1 MEPLQTVSSPI
12 SPLRPKSFTDARS
25 RTSPIPQ
32 ISISGRENIPP
43 THPNVPIDQRTS
55 PSSRKKIPSI
65 EAPIMR
71 ENPRSD
77 APGVGSPDS
86 SVKVVVRIRP
96 VSGHGKT
103 EDHIVKKISSD
114 SLSVGDR
121 KFTFT
126 SVLGPES
133 SQEDVFKLIGVP
145 LVQSAL
151 AGYNASIVSYGQ
163 TGTGKTFTMW
173 GPQSA
178 MVDAHSISSYQ
189 GIVPRIFQMLFAEIS
204 KKQKCLEE
212 NNISYQCR
220 CSFLEIYNEQII
232 DLLNP
237 SQRNLQIHDDAKS
250 GFYVENLTDE
260 YVNNIDDATQI
271 LITGLSN
278 RKVGATSVHSK
289 SSRSHIIF
297 TCTLESWCKGTQS
310 KNFSS
315 SKISKIS
322 LVDLAGLDKH
332 KPEGV
337 GERTEDGRDVKQ
349 SLAKLGKLINILSG
363 VARTGEDQKIP
374 YMDSPLTHLLKDTL
388 GGNAK
393 VTYLCSISPDNRDKA
408 GTLSTLRFGELV
420 KEIQNKAVIN
430 EISDDDFSG
439 LSDQIRQLKE
449 ELIREKSS
457 WGNSLRTNR
466 GHFKAQNARESLNQL
481 RVSLNRSLILPRID
495 NIDSEEE
502 IDVDMEDVRELCDQ
516 LQNAH
521 SSSEDDSAVIVE
533 TVDGSTA
540 EEILVTKTDLE
551 HDAGIFVGEDK
562 FEELDCE
569 TSVSD
574 LPDGNAKGGLRTPA
588 GDDHVQKSSEKYM
601 LSIIPGKQ
609 FRILHDPTLSES
621 PKIDKNLKNG
631 VVNSFDISEGS
642 TKSLRNFESNSLR
655 ASLRSSKVSPT
666 ESLAASLHRGLQI
679 IDYHQ
684 QNSASRK
691 PFLGLSFEQFVS
703 KSHQTENMSDASVQ
717 TSLEDGGTAA
727 AFLCLY
733 CRKMNVYS
741 GNLQHENLDMKI
753 VPVKEAGLPEISVK
767 QMLQDKLNV
776 LADVSTREM
785 ELEALCAEQADKIKQ
800 LKCLVDWCK
809 DRHEQCSNLNENQDV
824 KILCLEGPA
833 DDGAVYRKKEH
844 VPSDELVLMNRHLKN
859 ETEVSMGKYCSS
871 KTSFDFGA
879 REDLIKEIQTLKD
892 QLKSYANTCRD
903 DAKDYRDDSSLL
915 EQIRKGTAAEKT
927 EDELERE
934 RQRWTES
941 ESRWICLTEELR
953 VDLELYRQ
961 RAEKTE
967 LELSMEKRCSAELDD
982 ALHRAI
988 LGHSRIV
995 EEYVELQENHG
1006 IVLER
1011 YKKVMEGIA
1020 EVKKAAKK
1028 AGAKGTGSAFTE
1040 ALAAELST
1048 LRVERERER
1057 TRLKAENKGLKI
1069 QLRDTAEAVHAAG
1082 ELLVRLREAEEA
1094 VTATEEKYER
1104 AQQDNEKMRKQVE
1117 KLKRK
1122 HAMEMVTMKHYLAE
1136 SRLPE
1141 SALEPF
1147 YQHDSESLGQTEDDH
1162 SWRAAFRPSYQ

>member
-1 MEPLQTVSSPI
+1 MEPLQTVVSPI
-12 SPLRPKSFTDARS
+12 SPLRSKSFADAGS
-25 RTSPIPQ
+25 RTCPIPQ

-43 THPNVPIDQRTS
+43 THPNLPIDQRKS
-55 PSSRKKIPSI
+55 PSSSKKIPSI
-65 EAPIMR
+65 EAMTVR

-77 APGVGSPDS
+77 GPGVRSPDS

-103 EDHIVKKISSD
+103 EDQIVKKISSD

-133 SQEDVFKLIGVP
+133 SQEDAFKLIGVP
-145 LVQSAL
+145 LVQNAL

-178 MVDAHSISSYQ
+178 MVDAHSISGYQ
-189 GIVPRIFQMLFAEIS
+189 GIVPRIFQMLFTEIS
-204 KKQKCLEE
+204 KKQERLEE
-212 NNISYQCR
+212 NNINYQCR
-220 CSFLEIYNEQII
+220 CSFLEVRLSSLRTVIYNEQII

-237 SQRNLQIHDDAKS
+237 TQRNLQIHDDAKN

-260 YVNNIDDATQI
+260 YVNTIDDVTHI

-297 TCTLESWCKGTQS
+297 TCTLESWCKLFVT
-310 KNFSS
+310 
-315 SKISKIS
+315 
-322 LVDLAGLDKH
+322 
-332 KPEGV
+332 
-337 GERTEDGRDVKQ
+337 R
-349 SLAKLGKLINILSG
+349 KLINILSG
-363 VARTGEDQKIP
+363 VACTGEDQKIP
-374 YMDSPLTHLLKDTL
+374 YTDSPLTHLLKDTL

-393 VTYLCSISPDNRDKA
+393 VTYLCSISPENRDKA
-408 GTLSTLRFGELV
+408 GTLSTLRFGELA
-420 KEIQNKAVIN
+420 KEIQNNAVIN

-457 WGNSLRTNR
+457 GANSLRTNC
-466 GHFKAQNARESLNQL
+466 GHFKAQNARGNLNQL
-481 RVSLNRSLILPRID
+481 RVSLNRSLILPHID
-495 NIDSEEE
+495 FDSEEE
-502 IDVDMEDVRELCDQ
+502 IDVDMEDVRELCNQ

-533 TVDGSTA
+533 TVDGSY
-540 EEILVTKTDLE
+540 D
-551 HDAGIFVGEDK
+551 
-562 FEELDCE
+562 
-569 TSVSD
+569 S
-574 LPDGNAKGGLRTPA
+574 NAKGGLRTA
-588 GDDHVQKSSEKYM
+588 ATDDHVQKSPGKYM

-609 FRILHDPTLSES
+609 FQVLHDPTLSES
-621 PKIDKNLKNG
+621 PKIDKSSRNG

-666 ESLAASLHRGLQI
+666 QSLAASLRRGLQI

-703 KSHQTENMSDASVQ
+703 KSHQTVDTSDASVQ
-717 TSLEDGGTAA
+717 TSLEDEGTAA
-727 AFLCLY
+727 AFLCLT
-733 CRKMNVYS
+733 CRKTDANS
-741 GNLQHENLDMKI
+741 GKIEHENLNMKI
-753 VPVKEAGLPEISVK
+753 VPVNETGTPENSEK
-767 QMLQDKLNV
+767 QDKHNV
-776 LADVSTREM
+776 LADVSMRET

-809 DRHEQCSNLNENQDV
+809 DRHEQRFNLNENQGV

-833 DDGAVYRKKEH
+833 DGAVYRKEEH
-844 VPSDELVLMNRHLKN
+844 VTSGELVLMNRHLKN
-859 ETEVSMGKYCSS
+859 ETEVSAGKYCTS
-871 KTSFDFGA
+871 KTSFDFGE
-879 REDLIKEIQTLKD
+879 REDLIKEIQSLKD
-892 QLKSYANTCRD
+892 QLKSHANSSRD
-903 DAKDYRDDSSLL
+903 DAQDYRDDSLL
-915 EQIRKGTAAEKT
+915 EQIRKGTTAEKT

-953 VDLELYRQ
+953 VDLELYRR

-995 EEYVELQENHG
+995 EEYVELQEKHG

-1011 YKKVMEGIA
+1011 YRKVMEGIA

-1094 VTATEEKYER
+1094 ASATEEKHER
-1104 AQQDNEKMRKQVE
+1104 AQQDNEKLRKQVE

-1122 HAMEMVTMKHYLAE
+1122 HAMEMATMKHYLVE

-1141 SALEPF
+1141 SALESL
-1147 YQHDSESLGQTEDDH
+1147 YQHDSESLGQTGAHEPEDDH
-1162 SWRAAFRPSYQ
+1162 SWRTAFRPSYQ